1 MNVIKTIVLVCI
13 VFITTTSF
21 SACKKSENIINDSYD
36 ICAEYYDNGL
46 IAVDL
51 QVNYR
56 LKSKKQ
62 RSVVFNLNPKKYHN
76 VEESEK
82 EKTDLGGFNIID
94 VTVFN
99 ERVKTTSYNGNEY
112 ALKVDIPKRIKQKSV
127 TIGIKYTITL
137 KSLENSAKNK
147 VAVDLG
153 WFIPVA
159 AILDG
164 DFVVDKPNCFYTPLT
179 SDAADYTVKITV
191 PATYTVAASGK
202 AKSCD
207 VACDRT
213 VYRYKEKGVRNFS
226 FYLSENYNVNL
237 KKWGNRSVINYYFQN
252 DGSNGTLDFVV
263 KCLDFY
269 QNLFGEYP
277 YETFSVCQNSDCE
290 DFKVFPNLIVIPETV
305 SSKDGYERLAS
316 FIAAQWWGCIVG
328 GNQREDYSLFGAL
341 REYSSYLFFQNHP
354 EYGVSCVD
362 IAGQAE
368 NNLRAYFYADK
379 GDLPSFP
386 AGKNVDEYLSYG
398 EFFAAA
404 EDLPLLSALQYEK
417 AVGQQTFIENMKN
430 FYDNFKFK
438 SVSRSDFCKT
448 FDGFIN

>member
-1 MNVIKTIVLVCI
+1 MNVTKTIVFACI
-13 VFITTTSF
+13 VLITTTAF
-21 SACKKSENIINDSYD
+21 TACNKSESLINDSYD

-51 QVNYR
+51 QVDYR

-76 VEESEK
+76 ADENEK

-99 ERVKTTSYNGNEY
+99 KRVKTTSYNGNEY
-112 ALKVDIPKRIKQKSV
+112 ALKVDIPKRINQKSV

-137 KSLENSAKNK
+137 KSLEESVNNN

-164 DFVVDKPNCFYTPLT
+164 DFVVDEPNCFYTPLT
-179 SDAADYTVKITV
+179 SDAADYCVKLTV

-207 VACDRT
+207 VAYDRT
-213 VYRYKEKGVRNFS
+213 VYSYNEKGVRNFS

-237 KKWGNRSVINYYFQN
+237 TKWGDRSVINYFCQN
-252 DGSNGTLDFVV
+252 DGGEDTLDFVV

-277 YETFSVCQNSDCE
+277 YDTFSVCQNSDCKN
-290 DFKVFPNLIVIPETV
+290 FKVFSNLIAIPETV
-305 SSKDGYERLAS
+305 SSNDGYKRLAS
-316 FIAAQWWGCIVG
+316 SVAAQWWGCIVG

-354 EYGVSCVD
+354 EYGVSCKD
-362 IAGQAE
+362 IVRQAE
-368 NNLRAYFYADK
+368 NNLSAYFNVGK
-379 GDLPSFP
+379 GDLPNFP
-386 AGKNVDEYLSYG
+386 AKKNVDEYLSYV

-417 AVGQQTFIENMKN
+417 AVGQRMLTENMRD
-430 FYDNFKFK
+430 FYNNFKFK

-448 FDGFIN
+448 FDGFAN